1 MKPVI
6 ISIVSLIIT
15 IASYSQYKVS
25 GVVVDAVTKVAL
37 ANATVTITGNKAVT
51 TNSKGQFNFVLPKGK
66 QNIVISFIGYKT
78 ITIEKE
84 ITADTKLD
92 TTFLALQINAT
103 KAVRVVAQKPLLSMT
118 AGKITMNIAESG
130 LSVGNSGWELLQV
143 APGVKASE
151 EGSVTLNG
159 KSVTIY
165 IDSRPSYVTGD
176 QLKNLLASMPSNSID
191 KIELLSNPSAK
202 YQANGAAIINI
213 KTNKLKNYGTNGTL
227 TTVVG
232 TSRYFRGSQN
242 IDLNYRKNKVNVY
255 GGVNAYKNGNI
266 AIATNNRILKTTGL
280 PIFAD
285 EPSTNITKSYGCG
298 FKLGLDYDISKKT
311 SIGFLVNG
319 GFTNRKR
326 TGTSSSFITQQRN
339 SFDSVITNSTLNKV
353 SYITPSV
360 NVYLKTNFDSTD
372 KELIINAD
380 YYQYNQSWNDE
391 FTTNFLNQN
400 TPYKFAENRRDNS
413 PTILDIFSSTIDY
426 SQSIKKAK
434 LETGFKTT
442 FIKTDNNIK
451 WEILSGNNWEN
462 DALRTNY
469 FIYKENVNAAYV
481 GLTKTMKKIDLEA
494 ILRAEHTNVEGY
506 SVTLNNRFTK
516 NYVNWF
522 PSITSQYNMN
532 KNNQLALSYR
542 KSIDRPN
549 YDYVNPFKIFRGQ
562 FNFFEGNPNMNPTF
576 THSIEFTHTHKYA
589 LFTTLSY
596 NYIDQFSG
604 VFVKQDPVTRVLIS
618 FPDNYKAA
626 QQVGLDITYS
636 KQVKP
641 YWFTNTSFSTSYFKA
656 QYPGITS
663 IPSDPSFS
671 ISSFNSFTLKKAKMK
686 LEIYTYGSLPFHD
699 GFYYH
704 GIYSNCNIAAN
715 KEILK
720 KRGTLRMNV
729 TNVFGVNN
737 IESRTEIGDV
747 YVSNRVFRDSRSVNL
762 SFTYKFGNKNVK
774 QAKTRRSKISS
785 ETNRVG

>member
-1 MKPVI
+1 MKPVVI
-6 ISIVSLIIT
+6 IIVNLIIT
-15 IASYSQYKVS
+15 LASYGQFKVS
-25 GVVVDAVTKVAL
+25 GVVVDSVTKVAL
-37 ANATVTITGNKAVT
+37 ANASASNTSSKPVT
-51 TNSKGQFNFVLPKGK
+51 TNSKGQFNFNSTVGK
-66 QNIVISFIGYKT
+66 QTISISFIGYKT
-78 ITIEKE
+78 LHIEKD
-84 ITADTKLD
+84 ITSDTKLD
-92 TTFLALQINAT
+92 TIFLALQINAT
-103 KAVRVVAQKPLLSMT
+103 KAVRVIAQKPLLSMT
-118 AGKITMNIAESG
+118 AGKITMNVAESG
-130 LSVGNSGWELLQV
+130 LSVGNTGWELLQV
-143 APGVKASE
+143 APGVKATD
-151 EGSVTLNG
+151 EGSVSLNG

-165 IDSRPSYVTGD
+165 IDGRPSYVSGD
-176 QLKNLLASMPSNSID
+176 QLKNLLSSMPSNSID

-213 KTNKLKNYGTNGTL
+213 KTNKLKNYGANGTL

-255 GGVNAYKNGNI
+255 GGVNAYKNGSINI
-266 AIATNNRILKTTGL
+266 SSNNRILKTTGL

-285 EPSTNITKSYGCG
+285 EPSTNITKSYGYG
-298 FKLGLDYDISKKT
+298 LKLGLDYDITKKT

-326 TGTSSSFITQQRN
+326 TGTSTSFITQQRN
-339 SFDSVITNSTLNKV
+339 NFDSIITNSTFNKV
-353 SYITPSV
+353 SYITPSA

-380 YYQYNQSWNDE
+380 YYQYNQNWNDD

-400 TPYKFAENRRDNS
+400 IPYKSAENRRDNS
-413 PTILDIFSSTIDY
+413 PTILDIFSSTVDY

-434 LETGFKTT
+434 LEAGLKTT

-451 WEILSGNNWEN
+451 WESLVNNNWEN
-462 DALRTNY
+462 DVLRTNY

-481 GLTKTMKKIDLEA
+481 GLTKTLKKVDVEA
-494 ILRAEHTNVEGY
+494 ILRAEHTSIVGN
-506 SVTLNNRFTK
+506 SITLNNRFTK
-516 NYVNWF
+516 NYINWF
-522 PSITSQYNMN
+522 PSVTTQYSVN

-549 YDYVNPFKIFRGQ
+549 YSYVNPFKIFRGQ

-576 THSIEFTHTHKYA
+576 THSVELTHTHKYV

-604 VFVKQDPVTRVLIS
+604 VFVKQDPITKVLIS

-626 QQVGLDITYS
+626 QQVTLNATYS

-641 YWFTNTSFSTSYFKA
+641 YWFTNTAFSASYFKA
-656 QYPGITS
+656 EYPGITPR
-663 IPSDPSFS
+663 PSNVSYS
-671 ISSFNSFTLKKAKMK
+671 LGSFNSFTLKKAKIK

-720 KRGTLRMNV
+720 KHGFLRMNV

-737 IESRTEIGDV
+737 VESRTEIGDV
-747 YVSNRVFRDSRSVNL
+747 YVSNRIFRDSRSVNM